1 MEGRSGRDGTAT
13 FMKSTRAV
21 TLAAAG
27 VTALVA
33 FMIYTR
39 TMAPTIT
46 WRHGGSD
53 SGDLVTAAI
62 NLGVPHPT
70 GYPLYTMLAHLFTAV
85 PWGEPARNVNV
96 FSAATAALAM
106 GTVLWVA
113 HRLVVAQE
121 GISPVAALAPAWA
134 AAGLC
139 AFGELLWSQAT
150 IAEVYSLNALLVATL
165 LAAALSLPSR
175 ARPYA
180 LALLFGLC
188 LAHHIT
194 IVFLVPALWPYAP
207 TIRRRLTLRRSLQ
220 IGLCLL
226 PGLLAYLYIPIR
238 AAIHPV
244 PNWGQ
249 ADNLSGLVWLAS
261 GVAYRGYLTILSP
274 THLLQRLSAWAGIWV
289 RDFGVLGLALAM
301 LGLWRGLETNRRF
314 TLLGL
319 TYVALVSL
327 YAMLYIT
334 SDSYLYL
341 IPAALVVALWLARG
355 AATVLCELQRW
366 AKSELYRRL
375 VTVTCILILAIQPL
389 ISIISRFHSM
399 DLSTDDQAYRFADR
413 VLEVAAPNAIVV
425 SNGDAQTFPLWYVR
439 YGLGKR
445 PDVTVVDRG
454 LLAFDWYR
462 CDLASRHP
470 ELAMLARTSNAQ
482 DAATTLVME
491 EALER
496 PVHLTYSDDIL
507 SRVAAWS
514 YEDPLFTLLRRQ

>member
-1 MEGRSGRDGTAT
+1 MEGRSGRDGTGT
-13 FMKSTRAV
+13 FVALTRAV
-21 TLAAAG
+21 ILLAAG

-39 TMAPTIT
+39 TLAPTIT
-46 WRHGGSD
+46 WRNGGSD

-70 GYPLYTMLAHLFTAV
+70 GYPLYTMVAHLFTAV
-85 PWGEPARNVNV
+85 PWGEPARNVNL
-96 FSAATAALAM
+96 FSAATAALAV
-106 GTVLWVA
+106 GTVFFAA
-113 HRLVVAQE
+113 HQLVVAQE
-121 GISPVAALAPAWA
+121 GISAVAALAPAWA

-150 IAEVYSLNALLVATL
+150 IAEVYSLNALLVGTL
-165 LAAALSLPSR
+165 LAALSFSSR

-194 IVFLVPALWPYAP
+194 IVFLLPALWPYAP
-207 TIRRRLTLRRSLQ
+207 AIRRRLTLRRSLQ

-238 AAIHPV
+238 AAVHPV

-249 ADNLSGLVWLAS
+249 ADNLSGLVWLVS
-261 GVAYRGYLTILSP
+261 GVAYRGYLTVLSP
-274 THLLQRLSAWAGIWV
+274 AHLLQRLSAWAGIWV
-289 RDFGVLGLALAM
+289 RDFGVIGLALAM

-319 TYVALVSL
+319 TYVGLISL
-327 YAMLYIT
+327 YAMLYVT

-341 IPAALVVALWLARG
+341 IPAALVVASWLARG
-355 AATVLCELQRW
+355 AATVLCELQRL
-366 AKSELYRRL
+366 AKSDLYRRL
-375 VTVTCILILAIQPL
+375 ATVTCILILAIQPL
-389 ISIISRFHSM
+389 ISIISRFPSM

-445 PDVTVVDRG
+445 PDVTVVDRK

-470 ELAMLARTSNAQ
+470 ELTMLVRTSNAQ

-507 SRVAAWS
+507 SGVASWS
-514 YEDPLFTLLRRQ
+514 YEDPLFTLLRGQ